1 MKTPESKLFWKAFG
15 GMAKANT
22 WIYRRT
28 GGKVGGRLGKAPVLL
43 LHHTGAKSGTKRVTP
58 LLYLDD
64 GGRLVIVASKGGVQ
78 RNPAWF
84 HNLRA
89 HPETEVEVGRARRQV
104 RARVADGEER
114 EGLWRRLVEIYP
126 SYEEYQRN
134 TDRRIPVVVLDPR

>member
-1 MKTPESKLFWKAFG
+1 M
-15 GMAKANT
+15 
-22 WIYRRT
+22 
-28 GGKVGGRLGKAPVLL
+28 GKAPVLL

-64 GGRLVIVASKGGVQ
+64 GERLVIVASKGGVQ

-89 HPETEVEVGRARRQV
+89 HPETQVEVGRARRQV

-126 SYEEYQRN
+126 SYEDYQRN